1 MHLMMISRDE
11 EIRLLRISRL
21 HSCERSHD
29 FYCLPP
35 ASGLERITLT
45 SISPLIGQTLWIL
58 ASYWLMTHWHQWHGW
73 LLADSSHNLVLTSVD
88 PGPVS
93 LSTLSTSQSPH
104 TRISGISRNTHPIRA
119 LSCQR
124 QQAKQ
129 SHRNTHPCPSSPDL
143 EHFIKQIPPLRLSLS
158 CQ

>member
-45 SISPLIGQTLWIL
+45 SISPLLGQTLWIL
-58 ASYWLMTHWHQWHGW
+58 ASYWLMTWWHQWHGW

-104 TRISGISRNTHPIRA
+104 TRISGISRNIHPIRA
-119 LSCQR
+119 
-124 QQAKQ
+124 QAVSDNKQ
-129 SHRNTHPCPSSPDL
+129 NNHRTQKHSPL
-143 EHFIKQIPPLRLSLS
+143 PFLTRPWTLH
-158 CQ
+158 